1 MTLIVSSIHFH
12 FDTVCVKPINELR
25 DFTSLKGN
33 DSETVCSCT
42 LNKSVSLHSRVHVW
56 DNWEEGHSEKEKI
69 KRESERQ
76 KQWALLLN
84 NLINVDVFQF

>member
-12 FDTVCVKPINELR
+12 FDTVCVKPVNELR

-42 LNKSVSLHSRVHVW
+42 LNKSVSLHSRVHV
-56 DNWEEGHSEKEKI
+56 
-69 KRESERQ
+69 
-76 KQWALLLN
+76 
-84 NLINVDVFQF
+84 